1 MVNLAQAWDLGGRF
15 KGLHFAQGRS
25 MLTLP
30 GHIDTSKVGDGTGN
44 SAVEACLS
52 TLANAVSEPP
62 IGEKTE
68 DGINFGHLA
77 AKLLARP
84 TEWMRGSLLTRHIVV
99 AMNVVGHAVLWKQ
112 RSEAG
117 RVVGLPPLPPTMV
130 EPGDGHSSLATL
142 EERQDVAAGRGK
154 TITHFEY
161 APPERS
167 PIRLEVDDVIYLR
180 QDVDTKDLKRG
191 TSKLRTVLREVLQ
204 DEEAGLFAAALL
216 ANMGIPGVML
226 IPDLDAG
233 EPGPSKDEADAVAKS
248 FYERFTG
255 PRRGRPLMMTGK
267 VKVEVL
273 SFNPD
278 QMNFEVMRRIPEERI
293 SAVTGVPAILAG
305 LGAGLDKATYSNA
318 RELREFFTEQT
329 IVPNWE
335 LLEEEYTF
343 QLMPDFGG
351 GVLSYDLSEVRALQQ
366 DQDALWKRNLE
377 ALERGGQTVAE
388 FREAVGL
395 KTLPGTDIFLRSP
408 TVLELTA
415 AGVTGD

>member
-1 MVNLAQAWDLGGRF
+1 MVNLAQAWNLGRF
-15 KGLHFAQGRS
+15 SKGLHFAQGRS
-25 MLTLP
+25 ALTLP
-30 GHIDTSKVGDGTGN
+30 GQIDTSKVGDGSNN

-62 IGEKTE
+62 IGEVTE
-68 DGINFGHLA
+68 DGINQDALA

-84 TEWMRGSLLTRHIVV
+84 TAWMRGSLLTRHIVV
-99 AMNVVGHAVLWKQ
+99 AVNVVGHAVLWKQ
-112 RSEAG
+112 RSAAG

-130 EPGDGHSSLATL
+130 EPGDGYSQLATL
-142 EERQDVAAGRGK
+142 EERSEVAEGRGA

-161 APPERS
+161 SPPERS
-167 PIRLEVDDVIYLR
+167 PIRLEIDDVVYLR
-180 QDVDTKDLKRG
+180 QDVDTHDLKRG

-226 IPDLDAG
+226 IPDLGPG
-233 EPGPSKDEADAVAKS
+233 EPGPDEKEAEAVAKQ
-248 FYERFTG
+248 FHQRFSG

-267 VKVEVL
+267 VDVKVL

-278 QMNFEVMRRIPEERI
+278 QMNFEIMRRIPEERI

-318 RELREFFTEQT
+318 RELREFFTEQSV
-329 IVPNWE
+329 IPFWS
-335 LLEEEYTF
+335 LLEEEYTW

-351 GVLSYDLSEVRALQQ
+351 GELGYDLTDVRALQQ

-377 ALERGGQTVAE
+377 ALERGAITVAE
-388 FREAVGL
+388 FRKAVGL
-395 KTLPGTDIFLRSP
+395 EEIPGTDIFLRAP
-408 TVLELTA
+408 TVLELA
-415 AGVTGD
+415 SVTGG